1 MWGHI
6 KVRPF
11 LPLSPTDVGTKFFMF
26 TRNGSGEV
34 NDVDIDKLEV
44 ASHNK
49 LSSWPSP
56 GRTWVFFVLLLV
68 KVNSLK

>member
-11 LPLSPTDVGTKFFMF
+11 FPPSPTDVGTKFFMF

-68 KVNSLK
+68 KSEFT